1 MDDGMRYVQD
11 TVWPMVQGMSG
22 CVGMSMLA
30 DRDGGRCIVTTAW
43 ATEEAMAAS
52 AEMVRE
58 SRQGAAEALKAEA
71 VDVVDWEIAALHRA
85 HAAGEGACARVVWIE
100 MDPARMSDMIDAFR
114 MTLMPNME
122 SADGFCSVS
131 LMANRRTG
139 RACWTVTFDTRESLE
154 GSRERAMAG
163 REQFGPATG
172 AQFTDIAE
180 CEVVMAHLRVPE
192 MA

>member
-1 MDDGMRYVQD
+1 
-11 TVWPMVQGMSG
+11 
-22 CVGMSMLA
+22 
-30 DRDGGRCIVTTAW
+30 
-43 ATEEAMAAS
+43 MAAS

-58 SRQGAAEALKAEA
+58 SRQQAAEMLRADA
-71 VDVVDWEIAALHRA
+71 VDVTDWEIAALHRA
-85 HAAGEGACARVVWIE
+85 HAAGDGACARVVWVD
-100 MDPARMSDMIDAFR
+100 MDPARMSDMVDAFR

-122 SADGFCSVS
+122 GAEGFCSVS
-131 LMANRRTG
+131 LMVNRSTG
-139 RACWTVTFDTRESLE
+139 RACWTVTFESRAALE
-154 GSRERAMAG
+154 GTRERAMAG